1 MSDQATGT
9 QAVDRAAMLIAT
21 VVRADDPVGFA
32 ELVDECGLPKSTTSR
47 LLTALERTE
56 LVERT
61 DDGYVA
67 GPLFWQ
73 YAARHDPWEEL
84 ARLAAPIMAAVGDES
99 GETVN
104 LGVARGDRVV
114 HVAQVDARYLLGT
127 RDWTQLEVPPHTSS
141 LGKVLYAYGA
151 IPTPTGPL
159 ERLTDST
166 LPDSR
171 ALLAQLAAVRR
182 QGYATTVNELEV
194 GLTGIAAPVRGG
206 RGETIAAL
214 SISGPTT
221 RLGDRLESFG
231 HYLIDQAAQLTALL
245 ARPTNTKPG
254 TKTGTQ
260 TGTQNR
266 HQHPTSKEGAA

>member
-1 MSDQATGT
+1 MTDQATGT

-84 ARLAAPIMAAVGDES
+84 ARLAAPIMAAVGEES

-104 LGVARGDRVV
+104 LGVARGERVV

-151 IPTPTGPL
+151 IPAPTGAL
-159 ERLTDST
+159 EKLTDVT

-171 ALLAQLAAVRR
+171 ALLAQLAVVRR

-194 GLTGIAAPVRGG
+194 GLTGVAAPVRGG

-221 RLGDRLESFG
+221 RLGDRLESYG
-231 HYLIDQAAQLTALL
+231 RYLIDQAHQLPAGG
-245 ARPTNTKPG
+245 ARPTAAQAR
-254 TKTGTQ
+254 TQ
-260 TGTQNR
+260 SRNQN
-266 HQHPTSKEGAA
+266 PTTKEGAA